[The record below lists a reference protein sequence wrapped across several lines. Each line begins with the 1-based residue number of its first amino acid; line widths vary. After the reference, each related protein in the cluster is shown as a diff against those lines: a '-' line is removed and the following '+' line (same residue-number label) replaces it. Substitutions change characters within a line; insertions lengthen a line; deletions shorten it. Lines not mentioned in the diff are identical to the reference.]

1 MGSPRPHGGAIT
13 VAKFFEQKYRLR
25 LMQERAALNIKY
37 PARIHYTR

>member
-1 MGSPRPHGGAIT
+1 